1 MEEFDNNM
9 NAHLRTERDFS
20 NNSFLFNLL
29 AKIRFKLLN

>member
-9 NAHLRTERDFS
+9 NAPLTTERDFS

-29 AKIRFKLLN
+29 AKIGFKLRN